1 MNPGAPTGPGQ
12 ARRRPVL
19 GRALFVLA
27 AAGLAGFAPAGSPA
41 IASTQAPTTSGV
53 LSGAAAVSP
62 CGSFASIVVSYGLTS
77 KNVISIVISSIPTAC
92 NGSNLYLTLTNGTTN
107 AQAGPLTVA
116 SGAVTASSLSNTIT
130 AASVTG
136 LYIGVVG

>member
-27 AAGLAGFAPAGSPA
+27 AAGLAMFVPAGSPA
-41 IASTQAPTTSGV
+41 IAAVQGPATSGV
-53 LSGAAAVSP
+53 ISGAAAVTP
-62 CGSFASIVVSYGLTS
+62 CGSFASVVVSYGVTS
-77 KNVISIVISSIPTAC
+77 KNVMSIVLSSIPTTC
-92 NGSNLYLTLTNGTTN
+92 NGSTLYLTLTNGTTN

-116 SGAVTASSLSNTIT
+116 SGAVTASSLSATIT

-136 LYIGVVG
+136 LYIGVLG